1 MVKGDK
7 VEKYLN
13 IFKFKKLTKNRF
25 LTFHCICSCKLQ
37 MIRVQIESSVKL
49 GTIIFLTF
57 CVGCAENL
65 KRQILF
71 LIRVGCDKK
80 YFRKVE
86 TSIKL
91 QVSVENPET
100 FVEISQKLEV
110 SNKTIRRSQ
119 VFLHL

>member
-25 LTFHCICSCKLQ
+25 LTFHCKLQ

-65 KRQILF
+65 RRQILF
-71 LIRVGCDKK
+71 LIRVGCNQK

>member
-1 MVKGDK
+1 
-7 VEKYLN
+7 
-13 IFKFKKLTKNRF
+13 
-25 LTFHCICSCKLQ
+25 
-37 MIRVQIESSVKL
+37 MISVQIESSVKL

-57 CVGCAENL
+57 CVGCAESFRNL

-71 LIRVGCDKK
+71 LIRVGCDQK